1 MALSLD
7 TLLADHLLSAIVFLP
22 LATVLLLAL
31 ADGMFRLPETIWR
44 YTALASSLVGLLLAL
59 ALWQRFDPASSG
71 MQLVEHADWI
81 PSWGIHYSLGI
92 DGIGLDL
99 CTGLLDPTAGWV
111 SGGIRL
117 PAVSAVVRG
126 GSELRRA
133 SIST

>member
-1 MALSLD
+1 MATSLD

-31 ADGMFRLPETIWR
+31 ADGLFRLPETIWR

-71 MQLVEHADWI
+71 MQLVERAEWI

-92 DGIGLDL
+92 DGIA
-99 CTGLLDPTAGWV
+99 LLLVALT
-111 SGGIRL
+111 SFLL
-117 PAVSAVVRG
+117 PVVLRG
-126 GSELRRA
+126 SWTDIHARV
-133 SIST
+133 